1 MAERSDLVL
10 RARVV
15 LLRNSLWRVNNAL
28 KDLGQS
34 RPNPFDEVRQKVQR
48 EAKAAREALQ
58 EMSSPDPELLT
69 ALNAINT
76 IISATTPGSPEAAAG
91 GASQVL
97 SMLQSDTA
105 RTIRDELEYGFKQRS
120 RSWRRSS
127 RPPMPRARSAQSADQ
142 LDREAWRLF
151 TECLEKCQELFAEYL
166 DLVRGVLVRD
176 AGLDRDLFRIAD
188 DLVRRT
194 TIAEYRWES

>member
-1 MAERSDLVL
+1 MTSWSTGSSSGAGAGEGPADRRCA
-10 RARVV
+10 RAH
-15 LLRNSLWRVNNAL
+15 
-28 KDLGQS
+28 G
-34 RPNPFDEVRQKVQR
+34 
-48 EAKAAREALQ
+48 AREQ
-58 EMSSPDPELLT
+58 
-69 ALNAINT
+69 
-76 IISATTPGSPEAAAG
+76 
-91 GASQVL
+91 
-97 SMLQSDTA
+97 
-105 RTIRDELEYGFKQRS
+105 
-120 RSWRRSS
+120 
-127 RPPMPRARSAQSADQ
+127 DQ